1 MRTETK
7 KTNETNQRNETAMRL
22 RIYSILAGI
31 AVIGV
36 YTLNFIATQIVGN
49 LVLNAKRAVTGC
61 DEMCANSPDQFN
73 YDIAGWA
80 ITLYLLA
87 CAVKKAYPFIELI
100 REIVPSSLKNKP
112 NISNQVVQSQ
122 KKEAISLNGSAQ
134 SPRIS
139 NGHTIFTT
147 TDTRK
152 ISRRPTKATVER
164 EASVSPPPPGNRTR
178 TPSPAT
184 SITTLS

>member
-7 KTNETNQRNETAMRL
+7 KTNETNERNETAMRL
-22 RIYSILAGI
+22 RMYSILAGS
-31 AVIGV
+31 AAIGV

-100 REIVPSSLKNKP
+100 REIVPSPLENKP
-112 NISNQVVQSQ
+112 NILNQVV
-122 KKEAISLNGSAQ
+122 Q

-147 TDTRK
+147 ADTNK
-152 ISRRPTKATVER
+152 ISREPTKSTVKR
-164 EASVSPPPPGNRTR
+164 DVSVSPPPPGNDTQPS
-178 TPSPAT
+178 TPVTNQANRF
-184 SITTLS
+184 